1 MFEAMEAATPI
12 PVSRVLLRG
21 DRLLIDGL
29 AVIDECVVR
38 LASDRIEA
46 GEDAVK
52 LVLDALAIGARVLD
66 REQAAA
72 NAEFVRTEF
81 ERAARELD
89 NDFVQRARVVAERL
103 DAKIDEAFGAE
114 NGHVSRVLERHFG
127 EGSSAAVQNQVRA
140 VVSEVMAR
148 SREDLLRQFSSAD
161 ANNPLSD
168 FKSMAAAMMK
178 QSADRQSEQL
188 LAMAGRLEQMGAEL
202 AALRTE
208 REGREQLE
216 AERDRGTAK
225 GRSYEELV
233 FDAVDAIALAQGD
246 ACDAVGDVYEGA
258 RKTGDVVV
266 GIDAGSGPSRGRIVF
281 EAKNSRLS
289 RPEALRELDR
299 ALGVRSADYA
309 ILVVPSED
317 ELPARMTALREY
329 NGDKLIVTYDPDDGS
344 TLALQVAYALARA
357 RVLMS
362 RAAADGLDAAA
373 ISDTVARA
381 LAAMEDVRRVKQ
393 QLTGARSQ
401 IDRAAEI
408 VEEMAGRVRGH
419 LAEIDALTT
428 TATEGGDR
436 DGEHG

>member
-373 ISDTVARA
+373 IADTVARA